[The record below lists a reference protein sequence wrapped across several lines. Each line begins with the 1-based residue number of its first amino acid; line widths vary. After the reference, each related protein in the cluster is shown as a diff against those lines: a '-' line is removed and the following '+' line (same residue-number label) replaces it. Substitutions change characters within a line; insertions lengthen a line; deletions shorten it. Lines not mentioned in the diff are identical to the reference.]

1 MEKSTGEVA
10 EQVRIFNRFAQNRYD
25 SAVYK
30 REPKKNSVTV
40 YSVTKNLDGSTVRL
54 IFRMLNLIKMTEDI
68 AVKKFAYRDR
78 QAIA

>member
-1 MEKSTGEVA
+1 MGKSTGEVA
-10 EQVRIFNRFAQNRYD
+10 EQVRILNRFARNRYD

-30 REPKKNSVTV
+30 REPKKNGVTV
-40 YSVTKNLDGSTVRL
+40 YSVTKNLDYSTVRL

>member
-10 EQVRIFNRFAQNRYD
+10 EQVRILDRFARNRYD

-30 REPKKNSVTV
+30 LEPKKNSVTV
-40 YSVTKNLDGSTVRL
+40 YSVPKNLDCSTVRL